1 MITDLDW
8 QDVIAKCQAV
18 NKPNETA
25 YLLLAAATYMTERNV
40 KLDVPQVLGYSSSPA
55 TEYDSGSEFSDAA
68 RGKDTYELMEIM
80 DELMEALQLLAPR
93 MYAATIDKIK
103 AVP

>member
-18 NKPNETA
+18 SKPNETA
-25 YLLLAAATYMTERNV
+25 YLLLAAATYMTEHDV
-40 KLDVPQVLGYSSSPA
+40 KLSPPQHPNYSNTPPV
-55 TEYDSGSEFSDAA
+55 EYDSGSEFSEAA
-68 RGKDTYELMEIM
+68 KGKEIFGVMEVM
-80 DELMEALQLLAPR
+80 DELMEALQLVAPR
-93 MYAATIDKIK
+93 MYAATIDKIR

>member
-25 YLLLAAATYMTERNV
+25 YLLLAAATYMTEHDM
-40 KLDVPQVLGYSSSPA
+40 KLSPPQCSGYSSTSPA
-55 TEYDSGSEFSDAA
+55 EYDSGSEFSEAVK
-68 RGKDTYELMEIM
+68 GKEMLGIMEVM

-93 MYAATIDKIK
+93 MYEATMNKIK
-103 AVP
+103 AAP

>member
-25 YLLLAAATYMTERNV
+25 YLLLAAATYMTEHDV
-40 KLDVPQVLGYSSSPA
+40 KLSPPQRPGYSNAPPV
-55 TEYDSGSEFSDAA
+55 EYDSGSEFSEAA
-68 RGKDTYELMEIM
+68 KGKEMLGVMEVV

-93 MYAATIDKIK
+93 MYAAAIDKIK
-103 AVP
+103 AAP

>member
-25 YLLLAAATYMTERNV
+25 YLLLAAATYMTEHDV
-40 KLDVPQVLGYSSSPA
+40 KLSPPQYSGYSSTPSV
-55 TEYDSGSEFSDAA
+55 EYDSGSEFSEAA
-68 RGKDTYELMEIM
+68 KGKEILGIMEVM
-80 DELMEALQLLAPR
+80 DELMEALQLIAPR
-93 MYAATIDKIK
+93 MYAATIDKIR

>member
-25 YLLLAAATYMTERNV
+25 YLLLAAATYMTEH
-40 KLDVPQVLGYSSSPA
+40 DVRLPTPQYSGYSSTPPV
-55 TEYDSGSEFSDAA
+55 EYDSGSEFSEAA
-68 RGKDTYELMEIM
+68 KGKETLGVMEVM

-93 MYAATIDKIK
+93 MYAATIDKIR